1 MAFLEICTF
10 RDHDCKV
17 IFREEVSFQQSNT
30 RNKLPLKFDI
40 KLFVF
45 IVCYTLRAGYL
56 VVSEISVFIF
66 LFEQNTILFVRRHG
80 AEHWFLHEEKQN
92 RVSILFYDI
101 FSKLMIFTKKSLYSS
116 PKISAQVIQGVQNV
130 IFVIILAKLF
140 RVEVSFQQS
149 KCIRLQTCTEN

>member
-92 RVSILFYDI
+92 RVSILFYDF
-101 FSKLMIFTKKSLYSS
+101 FSKLMIFTKKKLIQQPKNQCSS
-116 PKISAQVIQGVQNV
+116 YPGCTKCNFCDNTCKVIQSRSV
-130 IFVIILAKLF
+130 FLAVKMYQITNLH
-140 RVEVSFQQS
+140 
-149 KCIRLQTCTEN
+149 

>member
-10 RDHDCKV
+10 RDHECKV

-40 KLFVF
+40 KIFVV
-45 IVCYTLRAGYL
+45 IVCYTLSAGHL

-80 AEHWFLHEEKQN
+80 VEHCFCMKKNKIECQFCLTIFFKTN
-92 RVSILFYDI
+92 DFYKKKLILAQ
-101 FSKLMIFTKKSLYSS
+101 KLVLKLS
-116 PKISAQVIQGVQNV
+116 GVQNV

-140 RVEVSFQQS
+140 RIEVSFQRS

>member
-1 MAFLEICTF
+1 M
-10 RDHDCKV
+10 
-17 IFREEVSFQQSNT
+17 
-30 RNKLPLKFDI
+30 
-40 KLFVF
+40 
-45 IVCYTLRAGYL
+45 CYTLRAGHL

-92 RVSILFYDI
+92 RVSILFYDF

-116 PKISAQVIQGVQNV
+116 PKISAQVIQFVQNV

-140 RVEVSFQQS
+140 RVEVSF
-149 KCIRLQTCTEN
+149 

>member
-45 IVCYTLRAGYL
+45 IVCYTLRAGHL

-80 AEHWFLHEEKQN
+80 AEHCFLHEEKQN
-92 RVSILFYDI
+92 RVSILFYDF
-101 FSKLMIFTKKSLYSS
+101 FSKLMIFTKKKL
-116 PKISAQVIQGVQNV
+116 ILAQKLVLKLSGVQNV

-140 RVEVSFQQS
+140 RVEVSFQRS